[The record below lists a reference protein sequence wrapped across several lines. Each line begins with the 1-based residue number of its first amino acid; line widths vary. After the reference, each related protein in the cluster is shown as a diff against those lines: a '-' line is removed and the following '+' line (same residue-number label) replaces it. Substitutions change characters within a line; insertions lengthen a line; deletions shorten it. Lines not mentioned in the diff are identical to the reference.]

1 MVFAEPFLADLFLHE
16 PLRAGRGWPQKAVLK
31 NCAYVRKMSGLSQ
44 TERAGCTK
52 ILNLMSKDDLLSLSD
67 TVTNKMIVVE
77 NITGM
82 FFICGRKQRAV
93 QDVTELV
100 SFSHNVGK
108 RNLQH
113 NNTCS
118 VIKIIIKTFVRMI
131 VKMLANA
138 EDKSIAK

>member
-1 MVFAEPFLADLFLHE
+1 MVFAEPLPADLFLHE
-16 PLRAGRGWPQKAVLK
+16 PLRAGREWPQRAALK
-31 NCAYVRKMSGLSQ
+31 NCAYVPKMSGLSQ

-118 VIKIIIKTFVRMI
+118 VIKHDNKTVCT
-131 VKMLANA
+131 
-138 EDKSIAK
+138 SGC